1 MKISQLPVGV
11 IPDYSVVR
19 LFFSFFLLLSP
30 YKTIAFH
37 NATNGGC
44 LNGRIVID
52 ISLMYNQNIVW
63 Q

>member
-1 MKISQLPVGV
+1 MKIIQLPVGV
-11 IPDYSVVR
+11 IPDYCVVR
-19 LFFSFFLLLSP
+19 LFYSFLLLSP
-30 YKTIAFH
+30 YNTIAFH